1 MAWICRFFCD
11 FCETQIQKLKI
22 KESGR
27 QEKHSRKG
35 IWHQKEWWLLC
46 PQRGNLGESMWI
58 EILPR
63 GKCKCSDWTSSTIY
77 HKNYVHLDLSLLWSI
92 TFFTLFIFPTSESV
106 ISLGTC
112 TICFMHKKF
121 YNHQPEFC
129 CTIKLYQNN
138 LAKIQL
144 VFNQHHKCGQN
155 YSVLVMYM
163 YNQCERTYDLSVE
176 HY

>member
-27 QEKHSRKG
+27 QKKHSRKG

-63 GKCKCSDWTSSTIY
+63 GKCKSSDWTSSTIY
-77 HKNYVHLDLSLLWSI
+77 HENYVHPDLSLLWSL
-92 TFFTLFIFPTSESV
+92 TSFKSFLFSLPVKVVSNLVLSV
-106 ISLGTC
+106 LCTRNSIIISLSSF
-112 TICFMHKKF
+112 I
-121 YNHQPEFC
+121 
-129 CTIKLYQNN
+129 
-138 LAKIQL
+138 L
-144 VFNQHHKCGQN
+144 VNCI
-155 YSVLVMYM
+155 
-163 YNQCERTYDLSVE
+163 RII
-176 HY
+176 